1 MKLKAVILLCVCSLL
16 SMTGCSGKE
25 EQPEVVVD
33 NFEELVQNGEE
44 NPTQE
49 PKTEMQEETT
59 SKETD
64 MKNPTQE
71 EAIPKE
77 TNMEILEGNIKSIG
91 NESVVVCKSYT
102 MEAEDGLV
110 MVSSADESGNETLVT
125 VNFTEDMK
133 WELHTVKNGGING
146 DADVTISEASFS
158 DLKEGVSVKM
168 TGYYV
173 TEEKEFT
180 ADSVVIYCFV

>member
-1 MKLKAVILLCVCSLL
+1 M
-16 SMTGCSGKE
+16 
-25 EQPEVVVD
+25 
-33 NFEELVQNGEE
+33 
-44 NPTQE
+44 
-49 PKTEMQEETT
+49 
-59 SKETD
+59 
-64 MKNPTQE
+64 
-71 EAIPKE
+71 
-77 TNMEILEGNIKSIG
+77 
-91 NESVVVCKSYT
+91 
-102 MEAEDGLV
+102 V

-133 WELHTVKNGGING
+133 WELHTVKNSGING

-180 ADSVVIYCFV
+180 ADKVVIYCFV